1 MKKIIAFCAAGAI
14 ALLAGCSSVSQ
25 EKYNSLESE
34 ESNLREQYRQLSV
47 EHNDLQK
54 QYDSLN
60 SDYEELKSEYNSLQS
75 AAESAAQTTGARNDR
90 RACDYSPDN
99 YSKAADRETRR
110 SQGND
115 GRNQR
120 AEQSQGLP

>member
-75 AAESAAQTTGARNDR
+75 RDYYGGARNDR